1 MCPVHESGLASLIRL
16 SDNMKLKN
24 FPVLP
29 LFMMFASAPVWAD
42 PVALESSAAVKTDG
56 QWRGSFNAGLSAASG
71 DTSSMAVNAAA
82 NAQWANT
89 TDKFVGSLT
98 GLYGWTKDSDGTKST
113 SNNLIKF
120 DAEYDHDLTPKVYAL
135 GVFQAQRNELQDLN
149 FQSSVGGGFGYH
161 VVKTNPT
168 VFDVYSGVS
177 YNYEQYHSSSRNYPE
192 LLMGENWVQKI
203 GPNTT
208 FNERIAVYPN
218 LGYIG
223 NVRTQ
228 LDAGLTTQITDH
240 LNWKITVSNSYQ
252 NHPVSGVKK
261 TNTIVMTSIGY
272 NFGPK

>member
-1 MCPVHESGLASLIRL
+1 
-16 SDNMKLKN
+16 MKLKKTYA
-24 FPVLP
+24 LP

-42 PVALESSAAVKTDG
+42 PVAIPSSAAVKTDG

-82 NAQWANT
+82 NATWANT
-89 TDKFVGSLT
+89 TDKFVGNLT
-98 GLYGWTKDSDGTKST
+98 GLYGWTKDDNGNKST
-113 SNNLIKF
+113 ANNLIKF
-120 DAEYDHDLTPKVYAL
+120 DAEYDHDLTDKVYAL
-135 GVFQAQRNELQDLN
+135 GIFDAQRNELQDLN
-149 FQSSVGGGFGYH
+149 FQSSLGGGFGYH
-161 VVKTNPT
+161 VVKTAPT
-168 VFDVYSGVS
+168 VFDVYGGVS
-177 YNYEQYHSSSRNYPE
+177 YNYEQYHTSSRNYPE
-192 LLMGENWVQKI
+192 LLLGENWTQKI

-228 LDAGLTTQITDH
+228 LDAGLTTQITDR

-252 NHPVSGVKK
+252 NHPVSNVKK